1 MGHITRTPLNVSDA
15 LYWNLLGIDV
25 WVRSG
30 GNFPISSDLSNKRSS
45 EIRQQ
50 SSNLVR
56 PDQINT
62 LAQEHDVESAGLD
75 RSVSAL
81 LQCLSLDNV
90 FVVMSGDAWASRK
103 LILDIARS
111 INLYRGQ
118 TRKDFTFQWPQIEY
132 ANNTFDSMVRA
143 FETFLR
149 SQNAING
156 VLISAGEMANT
167 IARVQT
173 VSSKIL
179 VISQIPKS
187 GKEKRILWEQ
197 IEKL

>member
-30 GNFPISSDLSNKRSS
+30 GNFPISSDLSNNRSS

-75 RSVSAL
+75 RSVSTL

-103 LILDIARS
+103 LIIDIARS

-118 TRKDFTFQWPQIEY
+118 KRKDFTFQWPQIEY

-156 VLISAGEMANT
+156 VLISAGEMANKV
-167 IARVQT
+167 AKVQT